1 MIRAALRTLLRKLRE
16 GFALLRRLPHIYY
29 ALVLVGIVGSGA
41 LTLLP
46 IVADPNERWK
56 IAVLGGI
63 VIIVWTLVVLVLQS
77 AVNRHA
83 EAQAREIVAD
93 DVQPIKE
100 ELITLGGRLTTV
112 EALLA
117 EIQHRLIQINA
128 EVDLPEMN
136 RPCYTQSQ
144 NGTAFAWRA
153 TSMVLAKI
161 AAASLL
167 AVGVLKRH
175 LCTQTRSM
183 TKKGSGG

>member
-128 EVDLPEMN
+128 EVDLPEM
-136 RPCYTQSQ
+136 
-144 NGTAFAWRA
+144 TAHA
-153 TSMVLAKI
+153 TLKVRMAPPSH
-161 AAASLL
+161 
-167 AVGVLKRH
+167 GVLRPWYWLKLQLHRFW
-175 LCTQTRSM
+175 RWVY
-183 TKKGSGG
+183 